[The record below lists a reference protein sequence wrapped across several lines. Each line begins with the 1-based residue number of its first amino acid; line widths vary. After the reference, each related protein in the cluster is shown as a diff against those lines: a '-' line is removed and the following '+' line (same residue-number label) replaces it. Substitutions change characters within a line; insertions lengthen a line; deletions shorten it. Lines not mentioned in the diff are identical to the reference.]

1 MCVLLMEVMVMVMV
15 VRFAVLAIWATKA
28 GAKRVYAVEATDMA
42 KHAKVLVEANG
53 LSDVVDIR
61 QSMVEALEI
70 PEKVDII
77 VSEW

>member
-1 MCVLLMEVMVMVMV
+1 M
-15 VRFAVLAIWATKA
+15 
-28 GAKRVYAVEATDMA
+28 YAVEATDMA
-42 KHAKVLVEANG
+42 KYARVLVEANG

>member
-1 MCVLLMEVMVMVMV
+1 MVMV
-15 VRFAVLAIWATKA
+15 VRFAVLAIWAAKA

>member
-1 MCVLLMEVMVMVMV
+1 MVMV
-15 VRFAVLAIWATKA
+15 VRLAVLAIWAAQA